1 MSEYS
6 FMINGLNITAVY
18 GDDDIQ
24 NVYIPLLRKLT
35 ELRRKKN
42 GRLIVFLAAPPGSGK
57 STLGYFLQ
65 YLSEK
70 DPSLTDVQVL
80 GIDGF
85 HRYKDKIRNIPYK
98 DGMTLL
104 DMKGIPESF
113 DVDALYQKVCELENG
128 DTFWP
133 LYDRRIHDPIPDAIH
148 VDKDIIILEGNY
160 LLYSQGKWAKLREH
174 CDYSI
179 FMNISYDILKDRLI
193 FRKALGGSKQK
204 EAEDHF
210 YLVDGP
216 NIQRVLE
223 NRLPAD
229 LEITFD
235 ENNLIKEVRENG

>member
-1 MSEYS
+1 
-6 FMINGLNITAVY
+6 MINGLNITAVY

-35 ELRRKKN
+35 ELQKKKN

-85 HRYKDKIRNIPYK
+85 HRRKDEIRDIPYG
-98 DGMTLL
+98 DGHTLL

-113 DVDALYQKVCELENG
+113 DIDSLYRKTLELGNG
-128 DTFWP
+128 NILWP

-148 VDKDIIILEGNY
+148 VDKDIVILEGNY
-160 LLYSQGKWAKLREH
+160 LLYSQGKWAKLCEH
-174 CDYSI
+174 CDFSI

-223 NRLPAD
+223 NRLPCD

-235 ENNLIKEVRENG
+235 ENNFIKGIRENG